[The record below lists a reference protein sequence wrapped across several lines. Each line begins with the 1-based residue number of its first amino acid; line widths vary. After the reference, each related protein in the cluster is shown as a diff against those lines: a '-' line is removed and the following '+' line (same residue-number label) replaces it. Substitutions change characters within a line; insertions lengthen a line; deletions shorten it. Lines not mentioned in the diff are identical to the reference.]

1 MRSIRTKIT
10 ILTISSVM
18 IAIIVAALLGTMAIR
33 SMADENAERTLHLLC
48 ETGQKNLDAYFDSIE
63 QSVGM
68 VASFADSDL
77 KNLEEEE
84 LRAHVDRT
92 RDIFAKAANRTNGVL
107 TYYYRIDPAVSD
119 KVKGFWYTNL
129 DGEGFA
135 EHEVTDI
142 TLYDTEDTSSLVWF
156 TVPKATGRALWLPP
170 YVTDNLDVLVLS
182 YNVPIYLHD
191 TFVGVIGIEID
202 YSTMADQVDHIR
214 LYTNGYAFIN
224 DAEGIIIYHPRM
236 TRQELEEE
244 NKRETPYGM
253 LDESS
258 AKDCDLIL
266 LCVYPEAAIDWLRE
280 MAPHIGPHPMVID
293 CCGTKQVVCEACFP
307 LAQQY
312 GIIYLGGHPMA
323 GSHFSG
329 YAHARADLY
338 HGAPMVLVPPTF
350 DDIEL
355 LSRAKELLSP
365 AGFGRYPVTTA
376 EKHDASI
383 AFTSQLAHLVS
394 NAYVKSPT
402 ALEHHGFSAGSYRD
416 MTRVAWLNAP
426 MWTELFLDNRDN
438 LLRELDLLIENLG
451 EYRDALERRDARKL
465 ESLLEEGK
473 RRKEEVDQ

>member
-202 YSTMADQVDHIR
+202 YSTMVLSVLR
-214 LYTNGYAFIN
+214 S
-224 DAEGIIIYHPRM
+224 IIPPWRTRWIISACTQTAMLLSM
-236 TRQELEEE
+236 TR
-244 NKRETPYGM
+244 RV
-253 LDESS
+253 SS
-258 AKDCDLIL
+258 STI
-266 LCVYPEAAIDWLRE
+266 
-280 MAPHIGPHPMVID
+280 
-293 CCGTKQVVCEACFP
+293 
-307 LAQQY
+307 
-312 GIIYLGGHPMA
+312 
-323 GSHFSG
+323 
-329 YAHARADLY
+329 RA
-338 HGAPMVLVPPTF
+338 
-350 DDIEL
+350 
-355 LSRAKELLSP
+355 
-365 AGFGRYPVTTA
+365 
-376 EKHDASI
+376 
-383 AFTSQLAHLVS
+383 
-394 NAYVKSPT
+394 
-402 ALEHHGFSAGSYRD
+402 
-416 MTRVAWLNAP
+416 
-426 MWTELFLDNRDN
+426 
-438 LLRELDLLIENLG
+438 
-451 EYRDALERRDARKL
+451 
-465 ESLLEEGK
+465 
-473 RRKEEVDQ
+473 